1 MTNLEACHS
10 PGSIACFDP
19 VFLLRSKLMRQT
31 NNGRQRWA
39 MSVAVE
45 ISFGELI
52 DKITILE
59 IKAGVADDEASRRN
73 VMHELALLQA
83 RRTQSLPETPR
94 LTTLQNEL
102 KAINQRLWAIEDRL
116 RVKEG
121 DQQFDQEFIAL
132 ARDVY
137 LTNDQ
142 RSRVKRSV
150 NDEFK
155 SAIVE
160 EKIFTRET

>member
-1 MTNLEACHS
+1 
-10 PGSIACFDP
+10 
-19 VFLLRSKLMRQT
+19 
-31 NNGRQRWA
+31 

-59 IKAGVADDEASRRN
+59 IKSGAAHDEASRRN
-73 VMHELALLQA
+73 VLHELALLQQ
-83 RRTQSLPETPR
+83 RREQALPASSR
-94 LTTLQNEL
+94 LDGLQDEL
-102 KAINQRLWAIEDRL
+102 KAINQRLWTIEDRL
-116 RVKEG
+116 RVMESA
-121 DQQFDQEFIAL
+121 QQFDQEFIDL

-137 LTNDQ
+137 RTNDR

-150 NDEFK
+150 NDEFQ